1 MDGWMDKLTGNA
13 LRGRE
18 RPTLRYFV
26 VQLIGLGGE
35 GEPAATLLGE
45 GSTPWF

>member
-1 MDGWMDKLTGNA
+1 MNGWMDKLTGNA

-26 VQLIGLGGE
+26 VKLVDWAGRG

-45 GSTPWF
+45 GSTP